1 MNILYYSPNP
11 EQDMADDTGYGRHQR
26 EMISALRELG
36 HEVDVVNITSGATGD
51 TENGKSQDHRSSLKQ
66 IIPAIIWSTLRDIK
80 RILIDRFRST
90 PILEEALNNKEYD
103 VIYERSNY
111 LLISGLRAAQR
122 RNMPLVLEINAPC
135 VVERKAFEGNSW
147 LAGVA
152 KNRES
157 RKYRYA
163 SRIFPVTS
171 ILGSYLS
178 EKYKIPESKVRFI
191 PNAINDSEIITH
203 ENESLQSL
211 KSWCSDSLV
220 FGFMGSLLA
229 YHGVEKLIEAF
240 LKLAHKYPD
249 IKLLI
254 VGDGEVLPILKE
266 IAARSKF
273 AERIRFT
280 GQVSRK
286 DVYFYVSLMDV
297 GVSPDHSWYGSP
309 IKIFEYAA
317 LGAVVLAPDSE
328 NIRDI
333 FNHSEDSWLF
343 NSTEELELGM
353 EELITNSSVKTELS
367 EKAKAKVLTSHTW
380 RANAETVIENLNQIL
395 ES

>member
-203 ENESLQSL
+203 ANESLQSL

-240 LKLAHKYPD
+240 IKLAHNYPN

-254 VGDGEVLPILKE
+254 VGDGEVLTMLKE
-266 IAARSKF
+266 IASHSRF

-280 GQVSRK
+280 GQVSK
-286 DVYFYVSLMDV
+286 KEVYSYVSLMDV

-328 NIRDI
+328 SIRDI
-333 FNHSEDSWLF
+333 FNHLEDSWLF
-343 NSTEELELGM
+343 NSTDELEFGM
-353 EELITNSSVKTELS
+353 KELITDSNVRMQLS
-367 EKAKAKVLTSHTW
+367 DKGKAKVLTFHTW